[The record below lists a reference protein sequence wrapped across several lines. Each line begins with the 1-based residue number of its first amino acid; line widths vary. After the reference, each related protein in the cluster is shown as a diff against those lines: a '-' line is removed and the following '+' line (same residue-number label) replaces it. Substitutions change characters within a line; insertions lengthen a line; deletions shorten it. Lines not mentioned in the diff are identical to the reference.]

1 MRCLERAVLM
11 FEEDA
16 AVPAGLKPLMLETVL
31 SRPILS
37 WVCDR
42 LRTEGVQRLFA
53 VCGPRF
59 AEEARGLLPP
69 EAQVSEQWTEL
80 EAFLDTDEPV
90 LVLPRAAFPM
100 EQAGPGFAYAAPGR
114 ELRDQQRA
122 GGGAGFRLAAGLR
135 AGDRG
140 GDRGAAAAGKGPGRE
155 PVRER
160 SEFVRPAGAAGQKIK

>member
-1 MRCLERAVLM
+1 MSCPKQAVLI

-42 LRTEGVQRLFA
+42 LRAEGVQRLFA

-59 AEEARGLLPP
+59 AGEARELLPP
-69 EAQVSEQWTEL
+69 EAALSEQCTDL
-80 EAFLDTDEPV
+80 EAFLDTEEPV

-100 EQAGPGFAYAAPGR
+100 AEAGPGFAYAAPGR
-114 ELRDQQRA
+114 ELRETWRVRMTNQVQGAELVPGWLPVYGPETVAEIEELLRQR
-122 GGGAGFRLAAGLR
+122 GE
-135 AGDRG
+135 DC
-140 GDRGAAAAGKGPGRE
+140 
-155 PVRER
+155 
-160 SEFVRPAGAAGQKIK
+160 PAGQ

>member
-42 LRTEGVQRLFA
+42 LRAEGVQRLFA

-59 AEEARGLLPP
+59 A
-69 EAQVSEQWTEL
+69 EL

-114 ELRDQQRA
+114 ELREIWRVKMTNSVQ
-122 GGGAGFRLAAGLR
+122 GAELVSGWLPVYGPETVAEIEALLR
-135 AGDRG
+135 PEKAPEGSR
-140 GDRGAAAAGKGPGRE
+140 
-155 PVRER
+155 
-160 SEFVRPAGAAGQKIK
+160 

>member
-42 LRTEGVQRLFA
+42 LRADGVQRLFA

-59 AEEARGLLPP
+59 AEEARGLLP
-69 EAQVSEQWTEL
+69 EDAAVSEQWTDL
-80 EAFLDTDEPV
+80 ESFLDTEEPV

-100 EQAGPGFAYAAPGR
+100 EEAGPGFAYVAPGR
-114 ELRDQQRA
+114 ELRETWRVKMTNSVQGAELVSGWLPVYGPDTVAEIEALLRQREA
-122 GGGAGFRLAAGLR
+122 SKEMG
-135 AGDRG
+135 
-140 GDRGAAAAGKGPGRE
+140 
-155 PVRER
+155 
-160 SEFVRPAGAAGQKIK
+160 